1 MGMRR
6 PVERYRPGSTPDTPA
21 GLIPFLTEEL
31 NRIAI
36 SFEALGA
43 GAGVRESAAA
53 VPIDA
58 VGTPYPLFIGQAPAW
73 DRPGGTWQPATGTW
87 TCPVSG
93 LYLVTLDCRVAG
105 LDAPGNQDYETVIEL
120 LENGALRYSAANSGN
135 DAFATS
141 CTIATVAYIQR
152 EAEIQARVR
161 LIHQSRTGTVPAEFT
176 MSFTLQEAA

>member
-1 MGMRR
+1 MGMKR
-6 PVERYRPGSTPDTPA
+6 PVERYRPSSTPDTPD

-43 GAGVRESAAA
+43 GAGVLESAAA
-53 VPIDA
+53 VPISPA
-58 VGTPYPLFIGQAPAW
+58 GTPFLLFVDQPPQW
-73 DRPGGTWQPATGTW
+73 DRPGGTWQPPTATW
-87 TCPVSG
+87 VCPVSG

-105 LDAPGNQDYETVIEL
+105 LNAPGAQDYETVLQL

-135 DAFATS
+135 DQFATS
-141 CTIATVAYIQR
+141 CTIATVAYIER
-152 EAEIQARVR
+152 EAEIQARVL